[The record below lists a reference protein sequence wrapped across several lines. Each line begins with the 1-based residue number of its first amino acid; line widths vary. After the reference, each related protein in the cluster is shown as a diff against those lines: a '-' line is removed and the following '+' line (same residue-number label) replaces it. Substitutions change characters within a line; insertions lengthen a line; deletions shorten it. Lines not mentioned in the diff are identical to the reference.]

1 MVKAQGEDFHNHFE
15 EDFGPVLFFF
25 RFHNDDDFERAML
38 LPCKKQTLIFLFIDV
53 VDPHQRAGEGGYFP
67 ERDEDGFVYLSFWCD
82 KGTTKEQDETSDREE
97 GGCQKLQIETHNVGG
112 F

>member
-1 MVKAQGEDFHNHFE
+1 MPDTISAN
-15 EDFGPVLFFF
+15 
-25 RFHNDDDFERAML
+25 ERNL
-38 LPCKKQTLIFLFIDV
+38 VFLFIDV

-67 ERDEDGFVYLSFWCD
+67 ERDEDGFVYLPFWCNES
-82 KGTTKEQDETSDREE
+82 TTEEQDETSDREE